1 MGCYSVNGNTL
12 TSITWMHMWLEQI
25 QIWTGHL
32 DLQCKSSNATRTRWK
47 SMDGEASPLLIWI
60 DWLNLWAADSFQTT
74 LAPPLTALADWTAL
88 VRLIFRVHTFCL
100 RAGRNRTQ
108 HLSAWLASTFL
119 TRRHLEKNKLAQWE
133 GDHKYTQ
140 WKHAFLINSL
150 TIATWQNYIQE
161 KKMHLLCWNRTAF
174 WGNDFVWYGL

>member
-1 MGCYSVNGNTL
+1 
-12 TSITWMHMWLEQI
+12 MWLEQI

-150 TIATWQNYIQE
+150 TSFSHYSNMTKLLKKINAFSMLEQNR
-161 KKMHLLCWNRTAF
+161 LLREWFRVIWPVENPVQKNSFR
-174 WGNDFVWYGL
+174 